1 MTEPTTI
8 RERLLLDAAEATRE
22 RGKSYGPPR
31 DHFARTVGAINAVF
45 AHKLKEPLTPADW
58 GMFMVLDKIAREQ
71 NAPKKDNLVD
81 VAGYA
86 ACVAEIIEQEPK
98 PLPAHI
104 VEQLERIQSA
114 LKSIREE
121 PRWTGAWWNA
131 SNDLDRVLNDIAR
144 SQRP

>member
-31 DHFARTVGAINAVF
+31 DHFARTVGAINAMF

-86 ACVAEIIEQEPK
+86 ACVAEIVEQEPIPSKPK
-98 PLPAHI
+98 PLADHI
-104 VEQLERIQSA
+104 AEQMERVDRA
-114 LKSIREE
+114 LK
-121 PRWTGAWWNA
+121 
-131 SNDLDRVLNDIAR
+131 AR
-144 SQRP
+144 FQTP